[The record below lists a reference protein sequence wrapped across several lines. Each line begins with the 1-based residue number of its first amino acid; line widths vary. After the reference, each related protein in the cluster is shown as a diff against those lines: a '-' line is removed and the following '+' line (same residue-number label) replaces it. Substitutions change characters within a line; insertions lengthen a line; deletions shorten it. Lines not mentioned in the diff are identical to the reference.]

1 MRQSQKLES
10 LGQDAAWRA
19 RPGTEAKTM
28 FECDLHLYEAI
39 VRQMPDAVIF
49 TDRDGI
55 IRAWN
60 PGAELLFG
68 FAASE
73 ALGRSLD
80 MIIPERLRPAHWAA
94 FHRAIVEGRTRG
106 GNQVRTTRSL
116 HKDGR
121 TLYVDLSFA
130 VITDPLGAATGAL
143 AVGRDG
149 SARYLAEKKLRED
162 LQAASGDG
170 AHPVHPTRPASGTP

>member
-1 MRQSQKLES
+1 MSWS
-10 LGQDAAWRA
+10 D
-19 RPGTEAKTM
+19 P
-28 FECDLHLYEAI
+28 HLFEAI

-49 TDRDGI
+49 SDRDGI

-73 ALGRSLD
+73 ALGGSLD
-80 MIIPERLRPAHWAA
+80 MIIPERLRPAHWAG
-94 FHRAIVEGRTRG
+94 FRRAIAEARTQG

-130 VITDPLGAATGAL
+130 VITDALGAATGAL

-149 SARYLAEKKLRED
+149 TARYLAEKKLRED

-170 AHPVHPTRPASGTP
+170 ANPLNLVRRPAGTP